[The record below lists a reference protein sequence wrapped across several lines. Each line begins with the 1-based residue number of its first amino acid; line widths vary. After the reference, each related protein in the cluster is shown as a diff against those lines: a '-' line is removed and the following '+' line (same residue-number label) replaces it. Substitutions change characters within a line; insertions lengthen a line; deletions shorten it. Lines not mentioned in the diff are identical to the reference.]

1 VSEVTPYG
9 FVEEAPGRFLLSGVF
24 GFSTA
29 RRILEAS
36 EAAFADCESVVVDLA
51 GVTQADSAG
60 LAVLL
65 EWVTWAHHAGR
76 EIRFQAMPRSI
87 RAIARIS
94 EVVGLLEPGE
104 DFNRTVVIVKANAK
118 APPDAGV

>member
-1 VSEVTPYG
+1 
-9 FVEEAPGRFLLSGVF
+9 
-24 GFSTA
+24 
-29 RRILEAS
+29 
-36 EAAFADCESVVVDLA
+36 
-51 GVTQADSAG
+51 

-76 EIRFQAMPRSI
+76 EIRFQAMPKSI

-118 APPDAGV
+118 LGPDAGG